1 MMSERSL
8 KAARIV
14 SSIAATFMSLAC
26 GTNVRIQIIAISIV
40 MLTGIVCLFGMG
52 TPIRREVEA
61 LLNAK

>member
-14 SSIAATFMSLAC
+14 SSVAATFISLAC
-26 GTNVRIQIIAISIV
+26 GTNVRTGIIAISMI
-40 MLTGIVCLFGMG
+40 MLTRLVCLFGMG
-52 TPIRREVEA
+52 TPIRREAEA